1 MQATTTN
8 SDRSGATRHRIWTA
22 GLALIVPLLILT
34 GCGDANDSE
43 GATAPLPKDEFL
55 ASADR
60 ICMRA
65 GEKSHAMIDDLP
77 PFEEITAPNVSR
89 SVMLEVGR
97 AAPRIAAVER
107 GLARELRAL
116 DAPTD
121 LTSRWDRAL
130 TALEQRAVAA
140 ADIGVAAEAGDRS
153 AYLQAFQRFVRG
165 GSVSSAALHG
175 YGFEACAI

>member
-1 MQATTTN
+1 MRDSAAA
-8 SDRSGATRHRIWTA
+8 GPA
-22 GLALIVPLLILT
+22 GLSLALAA
-34 GCGDANDSE
+34 CGGDDSE
-43 GATAPLPKDEFL
+43 PASTGTDRQSKQEFL

-77 PFEEITAPNVSR
+77 PFEEIAAPNVSR
-89 SVMLEVGR
+89 RVMLEVGR

-107 GLARELRAL
+107 GLARELWAL

-121 LTSRWDRAL
+121 LASRWDRAL

-140 ADIGVAAEAGDRS
+140 ADIGVAAEAGDRG

-165 GSVSSAALHG
+165 GSVSSAALRG
-175 YGFEACAI
+175 YGFEVCAVVPA